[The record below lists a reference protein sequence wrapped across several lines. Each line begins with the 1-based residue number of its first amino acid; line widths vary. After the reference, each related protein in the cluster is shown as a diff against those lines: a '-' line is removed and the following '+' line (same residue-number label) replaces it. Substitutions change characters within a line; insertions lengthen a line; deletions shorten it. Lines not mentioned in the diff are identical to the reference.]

1 MATEIS
7 ETKILTK
14 HKFKCRF
21 DGSKFNSDQ
30 WCNNNKCQCECERRQ

>member
-7 ETKILTK
+7 ESKTLTK

-21 DGSKFNSDQ
+21 DGRKFNSDQ
-30 WCNNNKCQCECERRQ
+30 